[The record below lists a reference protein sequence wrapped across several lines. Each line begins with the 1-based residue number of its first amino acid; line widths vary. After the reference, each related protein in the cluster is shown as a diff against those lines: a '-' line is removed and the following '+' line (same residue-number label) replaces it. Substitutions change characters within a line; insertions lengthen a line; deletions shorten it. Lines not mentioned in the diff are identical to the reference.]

1 MTALAFARAR
11 EKGRERKIQKRRN
24 DDDDDD
30 DSQMQR
36 RERYLKQRKPWYFYI
51 CLWVCVREDFLCIR
65 KEVPSFR
72 GGKKASLGKQKAL
85 LLASVCGSRNGRTER
100 RDEACRRKKVFSPR
114 SRTRQRTRKTK
125 KSRIRRKQTKKRSPR
140 KTAKAPIINF

>member
-11 EKGRERKIQKRRN
+11 EKGRERKIQERRN

-51 CLWVCVREDFLCIR
+51 CLWVCVREDFLCSADLSWRKKSVVGKTKSALWLSRREKREPFIR
-65 KEVPSFR
+65 GVQRKGERRVFFSSRR
-72 GGKKASLGKQKAL
+72 GGENRSKMREKRKKAEEGKNQK
-85 LLASVCGSRNGRTER
+85 
-100 RDEACRRKKVFSPR
+100 
-114 SRTRQRTRKTK
+114 
-125 KSRIRRKQTKKRSPR
+125 
-140 KTAKAPIINF
+140 KAPKKDSTSPHKKF